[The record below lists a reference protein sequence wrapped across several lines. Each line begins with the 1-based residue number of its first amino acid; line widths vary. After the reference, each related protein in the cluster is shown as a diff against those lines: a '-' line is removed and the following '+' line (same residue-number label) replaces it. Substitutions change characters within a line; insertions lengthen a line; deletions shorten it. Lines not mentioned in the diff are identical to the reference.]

1 MKLLFFAYRLA
12 FSSTCI
18 AYLST
23 GLSVIVLNLVPV
35 LTILFGYFPIALNF
49 LTVIAITA
57 YYGAL
62 NALSYACLSWGHYK
76 VRFFIGV
83 LMLLYLMLLFFI
95 LYGGR
100 VRVGKTGENQASFRL
115 LPLVDRVWMQIGG
128 GLALRRC
135 ASSVLGTSM
144 ARSAGCAT

>member
-76 VRFFIGV
+76 VRFFYWG
-83 LMLLYLMLLFFI
+83 FDAFI
-95 LYGGR
+95 FDAFVFYFGW
-100 VRVGKTGENQASFRL
+100 GKSTG
-115 LPLVDRVWMQIGG
+115 W
-128 GLALRRC
+128 
-135 ASSVLGTSM
+135 
-144 ARSAGCAT
+144 